1 MHFKTKWSPVMGYR
15 ILIAGLSVV
24 GLVLLFGFQLR
35 LSSKLGRRE
44 DKAMHRDNEVEKGR
58 DVT

>member
-1 MHFKTKWSPVMGYR
+1 MGYR